1 VSESDTGYVDEIA
14 YTFGY
19 CDELNP
25 LRLSLP
31 LLQAEL
37 ALPTVH
43 TACELGFGH
52 GLSVNIHAAGSPT
65 RWYGTDFLPSHANFA
80 RRLADSAKS
89 QAQLFGEPFSE
100 F

>member
-1 VSESDTGYVDEIA
+1 MSESDTGYVDEIA

-31 LLQAEL
+31 LLHAGL
-37 ALPTVH
+37 ALPAMH

-52 GLSVNIHAAGSPT
+52 GVSVNLHAAATTT
-65 RWYGTDFLPSHANFA
+65 RWYGTDFHEPHANFA
-80 RRLADSAKS
+80 QQLAASAGS
-89 QAQLFGEPFSE
+89 QA
-100 F
+100 